1 MKTIKIITIFIS
13 GLIIMLLSSKL
24 IDIYLYPTKYIDIFQ
39 ISNYA
44 DSWTRTSL
52 LIFKI
57 GFYINIALFYLI
69 FVVSFISLAK
79 DNKLYNRISIGMF
92 IFVLLWILYHLGMY
106 FAGKYD
112 FVIDF
117 SLLL

>member
-13 GLIIMLLSSKL
+13 GLIVISVSSIL
-24 IDIYLYPTKYIDIFQ
+24 IDIYHYPTEYIDIFQ
-39 ISNYA
+39 INKNA

-52 LIFKI
+52 LNFKI

-92 IFVLLWILYHLGMY
+92 LFVLLWILYHLGMY

-117 SLLL
+117 